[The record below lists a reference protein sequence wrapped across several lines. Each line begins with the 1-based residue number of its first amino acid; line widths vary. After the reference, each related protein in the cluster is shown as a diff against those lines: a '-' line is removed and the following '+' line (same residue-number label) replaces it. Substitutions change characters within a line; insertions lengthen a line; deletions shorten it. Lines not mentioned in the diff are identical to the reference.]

1 MKSMH
6 KPIAVKV
13 GNVTVKIYRVK
24 NRGYD
29 SFQVA
34 DYSTGKRKLESF
46 ASEREARDV
55 ANTIAVK
62 VAKLDGA
69 VLTDIGQFR
78 AGGAA
83 SSFSRRK
90 RSSSART

>member
-1 MKSMH
+1 MKSKH

-13 GNVTVKIYRVK
+13 GNVSVK
-24 NRGYD
+24 N
-29 SFQVA
+29 SFQGA

-69 VLTDIGQFR
+69 VLTLFPQAQSIRHAPQNRLRDFH
-78 AGGAA
+78 
-83 SSFSRRK
+83 
-90 RSSSART
+90 